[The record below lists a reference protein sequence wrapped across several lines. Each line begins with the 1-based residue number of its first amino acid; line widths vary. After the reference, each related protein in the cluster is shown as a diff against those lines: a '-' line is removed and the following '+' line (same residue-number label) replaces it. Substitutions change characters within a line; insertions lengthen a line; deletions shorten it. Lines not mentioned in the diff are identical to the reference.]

1 MLIYVNLYQSRRISL
16 IRLDLIA
23 YFLLFESKFLSAF
36 FTFGF
41 DIFLF
46 VDDLLLDCVLG
57 LVVVVFGLDFVLG
70 IYCLVFGLDCVLC
83 LDVFIFVL
91 DCVLGL
97 VGLVFGLDCVLGLDG
112 FVFGLGCVLGLDG
125 LVFGLD
131 CVLGLDGLV
140 FGLVDCVLILSRRL
154 FALLFIDWFRFAIL
168 ELSRFFFE
176 FSTLLFV
183 LSACL

>member
-1 MLIYVNLYQSRRISL
+1 SL

-36 FTFGF
+36 FTLGF

-46 VDDLLLDCVLG
+46 VDELLLDCVLG
-57 LVVVVFGLDFVLG
+57 LVVVVFGLD
-70 IYCLVFGLDCVLC
+70 CVFGLD
-83 LDVFIFVL
+83 
-91 DCVLGL
+91 
-97 VGLVFGLDCVLGLDG
+97 GLVFGFDCVLGLDG
-112 FVFGLGCVLGLDG
+112 VVFGLDCVLGLDG

-140 FGLVDCVLILSRRL
+140 FGLDCVLGLDGLVDCVLILSRRL

>member
-46 VDDLLLDCVLG
+46 VDELLLDCVLG
-57 LVVVVFGLDFVLG
+57 LVVVVFGLD
-70 IYCLVFGLDCVLC
+70 
-83 LDVFIFVL
+83 
-91 DCVLGL
+91 CVLGL
-97 VGLVFGLDCVLGLDG
+97 VVVVFGLDCVLGLDG

-183 LSACL
+183 LS

>member
-1 MLIYVNLYQSRRISL
+1 
-16 IRLDLIA
+16 A

-36 FTFGF
+36 FTLGF

-46 VDDLLLDCVLG
+46 VDELLLDCVLG
-57 LVVVVFGLDFVLG
+57 LVVVVFGLD
-70 IYCLVFGLDCVLC
+70 
-83 LDVFIFVL
+83 
-91 DCVLGL
+91 
-97 VGLVFGLDCVLGLDG
+97 
-112 FVFGLGCVLGLDG
+112 CVLGLDG

-140 FGLVDCVLILSRRL
+140 FGLDCVLGFDGLGFGLDCVLGLDGLVDCVLILLRRL

>member
-1 MLIYVNLYQSRRISL
+1 
-16 IRLDLIA
+16 LDLIA
-23 YFLLFESKFLSAF
+23 YSLLFESKFYSAC

-41 DIFLF
+41 DILLF
-46 VDDLLLDCVLG
+46 VEEIPLHCLLG
-57 LVVVVFGLDFVLG
+57 LVVVVFGLDSVRG
-70 IYCLVFGLDCVLC
+70 HADLVFGLG
-83 LDVFIFVL
+83 
-91 DCVLGL
+91 CVLGL
-97 VGLVFGLDCVLGLDG
+97 DGFVFGLDCVLGLDG
-112 FVFGLGCVLGLDG
+112 FVFGLVCVLGLDG

-140 FGLVDCVLILSRRL
+140 FGLVDCVLILSRRF

>member
-1 MLIYVNLYQSRRISL
+1 MLIYVSLYQSRRISL

-36 FTFGF
+36 FTLGF

-46 VDDLLLDCVLG
+46 VDELLLDCVLG
-57 LVVVVFGLDFVLG
+57 LVVVVFGLD
-70 IYCLVFGLDCVLC
+70 
-83 LDVFIFVL
+83 
-91 DCVLGL
+91 
-97 VGLVFGLDCVLGLDG
+97 
-112 FVFGLGCVLGLDG
+112 CVLGLDG

-140 FGLVDCVLILSRRL
+140 FVLVCVLGLVGVVFGLDCVLGLDGLVFGLDCVLGLDGLVFGLDCVLGLDGLVDCVLILSRRL

-168 ELSRFFFE
+168 EL
-176 FSTLLFV
+176 
-183 LSACL
+183 